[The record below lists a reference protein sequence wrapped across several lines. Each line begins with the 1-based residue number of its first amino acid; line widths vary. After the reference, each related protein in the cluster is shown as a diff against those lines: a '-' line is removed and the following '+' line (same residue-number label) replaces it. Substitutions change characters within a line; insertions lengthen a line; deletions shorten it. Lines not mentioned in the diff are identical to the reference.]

1 MMESWNNGRM
11 GKVEEGTRHKA
22 SSQPFDP
29 FDKTCRRAQVESLK
43 AGRLRA
49 SSQNPVDKSL
59 LLIPE
64 SYALRPTPYA
74 LRQLLLEPSFH
85 HSNNLPHNGMTGAN

>member
-29 FDKTCRRAQVESLK
+29 FDKLM

-64 SYALRPTPYA
+64 AYA
-74 LRQLLLEPSFH
+74 
-85 HSNNLPHNGMTGAN
+85 